1 MTLNVEANQ
10 AEQKGGHQTL
20 KSGSFSLLGL
30 IALSMGMTSPALGL
44 YSLLGPIQL
53 TAGPVAPLVFF
64 AATIIALPTAISYA
78 VLNRESPSA
87 GAASTWL
94 WKTLSPDLG
103 FLVGLT
109 MATYFFMATVL
120 QPLLFGLFF
129 ADAIRF
135 FGIGDVGT
143 TVMVVGALIG
153 TVLAIAVTY
162 RGAEASSRSSIA
174 LMIAEVGVV
183 LFLCATIFA
192 VRAAQHGISFAP
204 FHPTQ
209 TTGGMAAFWG
219 ATLLGILGF
228 CGFDIVSTAAEE
240 TNAPREAIPA
250 AIIWTIIAAA
260 LFWIFTSWILTISVP
275 NEAIRRYVDQGI
287 APVTQIAQLY
297 WGRGSIFVTL
307 TGMTSTLIVYIAS
320 VMGSAR
326 MLFALSRHG
335 LLPVWLSKLH
345 PRFRVPW
352 NAMHVIYLAAIIC
365 ALGSLELLGNDI
377 EAFTWWGNALVFFAL
392 LTFIAVNIAN
402 LRYFYV
408 FKTKRVNFVQNL
420 LMPILGALIN
430 AYVIYEAF
438 FHTLWK
444 QDFRTGR
451 SVVIVCLA
459 IFALLFGVVLLT
471 RIFRPS
477 RLLGD
482 PPLEVEN

>member
-1 MTLNVEANQ
+1 
-10 AEQKGGHQTL
+10 
-20 KSGSFSLLGL
+20 
-30 IALSMGMTSPALGL
+30 
-44 YSLLGPIQL
+44 
-53 TAGPVAPLVFF
+53 LVFL
-64 AATIIALPTAISYA
+64 AATLIALPTAISYS

-109 MATYFFMATVL
+109 MTTYFFMATVL

-135 FGIGDVGT
+135 FGVADVGT
-143 TVMVVGALIG
+143 TVMLVGALIG
-153 TVLAIAVTY
+153 TILAIVVTY
-162 RGAEASSRSSIA
+162 RGAEASSKSSIA

-192 VRAAQHGISFAP
+192 VRAPQHGISLAP
-204 FHPTQ
+204 FLPTQ
-209 TTGGMAAFWG
+209 ITGGMAAFWG

-250 AIIWTIIAAA
+250 AIIWTIIGAA

-275 NEAIRRYVDQGI
+275 NETIRRYVDQGI
-287 APVTQIAQLY
+287 APVTQIAELY

-352 NAMHVIYLAAIIC
+352 NAMHVVYLAAIIC
-365 ALGSLELLGNDI
+365 ALGSLELMGNDI

-392 LTFIAVNIAN
+392 LTFIAVNVAN
-402 LRYFYV
+402 LRYFHV

-420 LMPILGALIN
+420 LMPVLGVIIN

-438 FHTLWK
+438 FHTLWR
-444 QDFRTGR
+444 QGFRTGR
-451 SVVIVCLA
+451 SVVIVSLA
-459 IFALLFGVVLLT
+459 VFILLIAVVLLT

-482 PPLEVEN
+482 PPLEVES

>member
-1 MTLNVEANQ
+1 MTLNLEGSQ
-10 AEQKGGHQTL
+10 TEEKDSHKTL
-20 KSGSFSLLGL
+20 KSGSFSLVGL

-44 YSLLGPIQL
+44 YSLLGPIQM
-53 TAGPVAPLVFF
+53 TAGPVAPLVFL
-64 AATIIALPTAISYA
+64 AATIIALPTAISYS

-109 MATYFFMATVL
+109 MTTYFFMATVL

-129 ADAIRF
+129 ADAVRF
-135 FGIGDVGT
+135 FGISDFGMTAMLVGS
-143 TVMVVGALIG
+143 LIG
-153 TVLAIAVTY
+153 TILAVLITY

-183 LFLCATIFA
+183 VFLCVSIFA
-192 VRAAQHGISFAP
+192 VRAPQHGINLAP
-204 FHPTQ
+204 FRPTQ
-209 TTGGMAAFWG
+209 ITGGIAAFWG

-250 AIIWTIIAAA
+250 AIIWTIIASA
-260 LFWIFTSWILTISVP
+260 LFWMFTSWILTLSVP
-275 NEAIRRYVDQGI
+275 AETIRRYVEQGI
-287 APVTQIAQLY
+287 APVTQIARLY

-307 TGMTSTLIVYIAS
+307 TGMTSSLIVYIAS

-335 LLPVWLSKLH
+335 LLPVWLSRLH

-352 NAMHVIYLAAIIC
+352 NAMHVVYLGAVIC
-365 ALGSLELLGNDI
+365 TLGSLVLTGNGI

-392 LTFIAVNIAN
+392 LTFIAVNVAN
-402 LRYFYV
+402 LRYFRV
-408 FKTKRVNFVQNL
+408 FKTKKVNFFQNL
-420 LMPILGALIN
+420 LMPALGVLIN
-430 AYVIYEAF
+430 VYVIYEAF
-438 FHTLWK
+438 FHTLWR
-444 QDFRTGR
+444 QEFRTGR
-451 SVVIVCLA
+451 SVVVVSL
-459 IFALLFGVVLLT
+459 ALLVLLIAIVLLT

-482 PPLEVEN
+482 PPLEVDS